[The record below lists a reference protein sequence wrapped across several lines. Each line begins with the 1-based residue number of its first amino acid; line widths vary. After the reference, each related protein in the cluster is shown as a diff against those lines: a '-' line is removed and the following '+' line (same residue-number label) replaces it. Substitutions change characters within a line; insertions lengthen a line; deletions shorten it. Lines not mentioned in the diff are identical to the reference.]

1 MYVVTG
7 VTGHTGSVVAQALL
21 DREQSVKVIVRT
33 AKQGE
38 SWKQKGAEVA
48 VCSLED
54 ARSFAKALEGA
65 TGAYLL
71 VPPNYQTAHHVEDRR
86 NLIDAVAVAVAQSR
100 LPHVVFLSS
109 IGAQLSD
116 ATGPIRVL
124 HYGERRLAEVV
135 RNLTIVRAP
144 YFMENW
150 MATLG
155 EVRAQGVLP
164 SFLTPERKIPM
175 VATRDI
181 GLVAA
186 ECLLD
191 QPKGRRVLELSGPQ
205 DYSPNDVAVALSQRL
220 ERRVQVQQLP
230 LDAVVR
236 SRRARVA
243 SRSPRHQKTVFDR
256 PTALAFGPPRGD
268 TPRERAQWS
277 RVYGRRPRDPVA
289 GGRYEP
295 IRRRRVGP
303 SGPWRPGLLPSARSE
318 HR

>member
-191 QPKGRRVLELSGPQ
+191 QPKGRRILELSGPQ
-205 DYSPNDVAVALSQRL
+205 DYSPNDVAGALSQRL
-220 ERRVQVQQLP
+220 ERRVQVRQFP
-230 LDAVVR
+230 LDAVVPALT
-236 SRRARVA
+236 SHGFSEDVARLFEEMYA
-243 SRSPRHQKTVFDR
+243 GLEHGRIVFEGNGACR
-256 PTALAFGPPRGD
+256 PRGLV
-268 TPRERAQWS
+268 TLSEA
-277 RVYGRRPRDPVA
+277 VA
-289 GGRYEP
+289 G
-295 IRRRRVGP
+295 
-303 SGPWRPGLLPSARSE
+303 WL
-318 HR
+318 